1 MHRLLKRQL
10 RRYFPD
16 GLPES
21 EALTAFVK
29 SVNDSYKNFSR
40 DEAILG
46 HSLDISSQELNERND
61 TLNSLLDALP
71 DTCIW
76 VDEFEVIRDIRLG
89 QQLDGLFSATDKF
102 KSLDDIALLKGQHR
116 FRSHLLSCRKNNR
129 PELHECQLTLGDE
142 QIFIE
147 TRFSPLKNKQVLVVF
162 RDITVRKVVER
173 LKNSALEE
181 SQRSGKQLQELING
195 APIGIMLI
203 DNTFNVIMVNSYAS
217 AHLGMASS
225 ELLGQRCDTFIEPAF
240 REQYL
245 SAIGQCFSCDDSA
258 CDSRFDVSM
267 CSPRHSPFEAE
278 LAFSTFNHGGR
289 LVLTQAF
296 TDISARKQMEKELRR
311 LAQTDPLTGV
321 ANRRF
326 FITRGQAA
334 FDGCRQSGQ
343 SLSLLAMD
351 LDHFKSIND
360 TYGHATSDEVLKC
373 FCRTLEAVVGQD
385 ALIGRFG
392 GEEFTL
398 LLPGTDKAGAE
409 AIASNILSGVAQ
421 QQVETAQ
428 GNLGFTTSIG
438 VASLDEADSHLEA
451 LLNLADAR
459 LYRAKHGGRNRY
471 CSGD

>member
-21 EALTAFVK
+21 EELAAFVN
-29 SVNDSYKNFSR
+29 SVNDSYNNFSC

-89 QQLDGLFSATDKF
+89 QQLDGLFSAADKF
-102 KSLDDIALLKGQHR
+102 KCIDDIALLKGQHS
-116 FRSHLLSCRKNNR
+116 FRSYLLSCRKNNR
-129 PELHECQLTLGDE
+129 PERHECQLTLGNE

-147 TRFSPLKNKQVLVVF
+147 TRFSPLKNMQVLVVF
-162 RDITVRKVVER
+162 RDITMRKVVER
-173 LKNSALEE
+173 LKNAALEE

-217 AHLGMASS
+217 AHLGMATN
-225 ELLGQRCDTFIEPAF
+225 ELLGQRCDAFIEPAF
-240 REQYL
+240 RKQYL
-245 SAIGQCFSCDDSA
+245 SAIGQCFSCNDSA
-258 CDSRFDVSM
+258 CESRFDVSM
-267 CSPRHSPFEAE
+267 CSPRNAPFAAE
-278 LAFSTFNHGGR
+278 LACSTFNHGGR

-334 FDGCRQSGQ
+334 FDSSKQSGH

-360 TYGHATSDEVLKC
+360 SYGHAIGDEVLKC
-373 FCRTLEAVVGQD
+373 FCRTLETVVGKD

-398 LLPGTDKAGAE
+398 LLPDIDKTGAE
-409 AIASNILSGVAQ
+409 SIAAKVLDGVTQ
-421 QQVETAQ
+421 QRIETAK

-438 VASLDEADSHLEA
+438 IASLNEADSHLES

-459 LYRAKHGGRNRY
+459 LYRAKHGGRNCY